1 MNDFKTSGCKPS
13 HSGDSPY
20 AGYIMSDG
28 AVCSSVTFA
37 KPLSLNLNCSDI
49 TFSLKELDI
58 NLNTNSLETYLN
70 AIDALTINGIKFV
83 KVESEKH

>member
-28 AVCSSVTFA
+28 AACSSVTFA
-37 KPLSLNLNCSDI
+37 KPLSLKLDCSDV
-49 TFSLKELDI
+49 TFRLKELDI
-58 NLNTNSLETYLN
+58 NLNTNSLETYFS
-70 AIDALTINGIKFV
+70 AIDALIINGMKFV
-83 KVESEKH
+83 KVGPEKS

>member
-13 HSGDSPY
+13 HGSDSPC

-49 TFSLKELDI
+49 LLGH
-58 NLNTNSLETYLN
+58 N
-70 AIDALTINGIKFV
+70 V
-83 KVESEKH
+83 

>member
-37 KPLSLNLNCSDI
+37 KSLSLNFDCSDV
-49 TFSLKELDI
+49 TFRVKELDI
-58 NLNTNSLETYLN
+58 NLNADSLETYLN
-70 AIDALTINGIKFV
+70 TIDALTINGIKFV
-83 KVESEKH
+83 KVGLEKS